1 MTEKTKEDVD
11 FIREKYVNF
20 VYDNMKILVTDK
32 GMSEREALEVVVD
45 TTFVSIHNLWVQT
58 YGPRYMAEEFYRIA
72 DNLVAKTMDGEEAK

>member
-72 DNLVAKTMDGEEAK
+72 DNLVAKTMDGEETK

>member
-72 DNLVAKTMDGEEAK
+72 DNLVAKTMDGEETE

>member
-1 MTEKTKEDVD
+1 MTEKTKEDFD

-20 VYDNMKILVTDK
+20 VYDNMKALVDDK
-32 GMSEREALEVVVD
+32 GLSEREALEVVVD

-72 DNLVAKTMDGEEAK
+72 DNLVAKTMDGEEPK

>member
-1 MTEKTKEDVD
+1 MTEKTKEDFD
-11 FIREKYVNF
+11 FIREKYVDF
-20 VYDNMKILVTDK
+20 VYDNMKALVTDK

-72 DNLVAKTMDGEEAK
+72 DNLVAKTMDGEETK

>member
-1 MTEKTKEDVD
+1 MTEKTKEDFD

-20 VYDNMKILVTDK
+20 VYDNMKALVTDK

-72 DNLVAKTMDGEEAK
+72 DNLVAKTMDGEETK

>member
-72 DNLVAKTMDGEEAK
+72 DTLVAKTMDDSK

>member
-72 DNLVAKTMDGEEAK
+72 DNLVAKTMDDSK

>member
-1 MTEKTKEDVD
+1 MTEKTKEDFD

-72 DNLVAKTMDGEEAK
+72 DNLVAKTMDGEETK

>member
-72 DNLVAKTMDGEEAK
+72 DNLVAKTMDGEEPK